1 MEIRLCNFA
10 DGLGRRQ
17 KIDCVGNEPTFAKG
31 QHFGHGSTALGPEE
45 GVKAKSWLH
54 CSPTGV

>member
-1 MEIRLCNFA
+1 MEIQLCNFA

-31 QHFGHGSTALGPEE
+31 QHFGHGSTAPGPEE
-45 GVKAKSWLH
+45 GV
-54 CSPTGV
+54 